1 MKQRLGCVG
10 DGQLWLRRVWG
21 CGAQG
26 REQFGQDRRLD
37 VAACHVLGAGEDL
50 GGQIGGMLAEPRSSP
65 GVDLRDVTV
74 VELREGFSVACPEKL
89 GV

>member
-1 MKQRLGCVG
+1 MRRSYARDVG
-10 DGQLWLRRVWG
+10 RDGQ
-21 CGAQG
+21 QPG
-26 REQFGQDRRLD
+26 RCRATAL
-37 VAACHVLGAGEDL
+37 VAKAPPGKPGAGEDL
-50 GGQIGGMLAEPRSSP
+50 GGQIGGMLADPRSGP